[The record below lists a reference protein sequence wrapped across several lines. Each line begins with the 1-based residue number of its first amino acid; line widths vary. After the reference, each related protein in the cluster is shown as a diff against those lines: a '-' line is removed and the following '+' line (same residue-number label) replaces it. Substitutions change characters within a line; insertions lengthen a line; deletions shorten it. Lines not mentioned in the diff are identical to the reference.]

1 MSQPVAE
8 PSPSPPGTP
17 RGRLSSLALAVFALL
32 LFFGGLGS
40 YPLLE
45 PDEGRYAEIP
55 REMLARGDFVTPHLN
70 GLLYFE
76 KPPLYYWLNAAMLS
90 LPGRP
95 EVLCRLAGA
104 CLGLAGL
111 GLVWLLGCSIDGRS
125 IGGRSNGG
133 RRAGLT
139 AAIVLGS
146 SPLWIALSR
155 ANIIDMTLTFF
166 LSATLTCFWLAQEK
180 ERGEPGERAL
190 WYGVF
195 ACAALA
201 TLTKGLIGF
210 VIPGAVIFFYLL
222 FARRWRLLLRVPW
235 IGGTALFLAVALP
248 WHVLAARRNP
258 DFLQFYFIHEH
269 FQRYATPEADRQQ
282 PFWFFAVILAL
293 GLLPWSGVLPA
304 AARLFGKGREQLKER
319 LRDRHGLIFLAC
331 WAGFVFL
338 FFSASQSKLVP
349 YILPA
354 FPPLAV
360 LIALGLIAA
369 EEDERARSWVRVG
382 GVVGALL
389 LTVLAGALF
398 AMSLGWVRAV
408 STVPI
413 PSLLAFA
420 LPTLA
425 ACVLSIGLW
434 GRGSIGLWGRGRVR
448 GLAALAVA
456 PALLMI
462 CLVTLG
468 PHAAARLSAEPL
480 ARYLNARLK
489 PGDEVYAYRCYPQTL
504 PVYLRREIS
513 GVSLGGELIFGLA
526 HLTPEE
532 RTRRFPEAWQ
542 FKPTWSSG
550 KTVYLVLEREKLHRL
565 TRDGLTPGPILMRQ
579 GRYLLMTNR
588 PAPQA
593 ALPGGPGAG

>member
-1 MSQPVAE
+1 MSQPVSE
-8 PSPSPPGTP
+8 PSSSSPGTP
-17 RGRLSSLALAVFALL
+17 RSRLSGLALAVFALV

-40 YPLLE
+40 YALLE

-95 EVLCRLAGA
+95 EVLCRVAGA
-104 CLGLAGL
+104 CFGLAGL
-111 GLVWLLGCSIDGRS
+111 WLVWLLGRSLPGRS
-125 IGGRSNGG
+125 TNG

-180 ERGEPGERAL
+180 ERGDPGERAL

-235 IGGTALFLAVALP
+235 IGGTALFLAIALP

-269 FQRYATPEADRQQ
+269 FQRYATSEADRQQ
-282 PFWFFAVILAL
+282 PFWFFAAILAL

-304 AARLFGKGREQLKER
+304 AARLFGKGRER

-360 LIALGLIAA
+360 LIALGLNAA
-369 EEDERARSWVRVG
+369 EEDERTRSWLRVG

-389 LTVLAGALF
+389 LTVLAAALL
-398 AMSLGWVRAV
+398 AMSLGWVPKV
-408 STVPI
+408 SSVPI
-413 PSLLAFA
+413 PSLLVFA

-425 ACVLSIGLW
+425 ASLLSIW
-434 GRGSIGLWGRGRVR
+434 LWGRGRFR

-468 PHAAARLSAEPL
+468 PHAAARLSAEPI

-513 GVSLGGELIFGLA
+513 GVSLGGELVFGLA

-542 FKPTWSSG
+542 FRPTWSSG

-565 TRDGLTPGPILMRQ
+565 TRDGLVPGPILMRQ
-579 GRYLLMTNR
+579 GHYLLMTNH
-588 PAPQA
+588 PAGVP
-593 ALPGGPGAG
+593 

>member
-1 MSQPVAE
+1 MPETLPETLA
-8 PSPSPPGTP
+8 P
-17 RGRLSSLALAVFALL
+17 RTRLALAVLAVL

-76 KPPLYYWLNAAMLS
+76 KPPLYYWLNAAALS

-95 EVLCRLAGA
+95 ELLCRIFGA
-104 CLGLAGL
+104 LFGLAGL
-111 GLVWLLGCSIDGRS
+111 GLAWKLGRS
-125 IGGRSNGG
+125 IGDRPRDHAGDYPGDHPGDRRGG
-133 RRAGLT
+133 RGPRVALIS
-139 AAIVLGS
+139 AIVLGS

-190 WYGVF
+190 WYGLF
-195 ACAALA
+195 ACSALA

-222 FARRWRLLLRVPW
+222 LTRRWRLLLRVPW
-235 IGGTALFLAVALP
+235 IGGTALFLAIALP

-258 DFLQFYFIHEH
+258 DFLWFYFVHEH
-269 FQRYATPEADRQQ
+269 FQRYATPEAQRLA
-282 PFWFFAVILAL
+282 PFWFFAAILAL

-304 AARLFGKGREQLKER
+304 AARLFGKGPEKPW
-319 LRDRHGLIFLAC
+319 DRHGLIFLAC
-331 WAGFVFL
+331 WAGFVVL

-354 FPPLAV
+354 IPPLAV
-360 LIALGLIAA
+360 LIALALDAA
-369 EEDERARSWVRVG
+369 EDDERVRSWIRVG

-389 LTVLAGALF
+389 LTVLAAALLAIALGAV
-398 AMSLGWVRAV
+398 AQV

-413 PSLLAFA
+413 PNLLAFA
-420 LPTLA
+420 LPALA
-425 ACVLSIGLW
+425 ACLLSIWLW
-434 GRGSIGLWGRGRVR
+434 GSGRRR
-448 GLAALAVA
+448 GLAALAAA
-456 PALLMI
+456 PALLVV

-468 PHAAARLSAEPL
+468 PRAAVRLSAEPI
-480 ARYLNARLK
+480 ASYLNARLQ

-513 GVSLGGELIFGLA
+513 GVSTGGELIFGLD

-542 FKPTWSSG
+542 FKPIWSSG

-565 TRDGLTPGPILMRQ
+565 DRDGLAPGPILMRQ
-579 GRYLLMTNR
+579 GKYLLMTNH
-588 PAPQA
+588 PA
-593 ALPGGPGAG
+593 GAR

>member
-17 RGRLSSLALAVFALL
+17 RSRLSGLALAVFALL

-40 YPLLE
+40 YPLLD

-70 GLLYFE
+70 GILYFE

-95 EVLCRLAGA
+95 EVLCRFAGA
-104 CLGLAGL
+104 CFGLAGL
-111 GLVWLLGCSIDGRS
+111 WLVWLLGRSIDSRS

-146 SPLWIALSR
+146 APLWIALSR

-180 ERGEPGERAL
+180 ERGDPGERAL

-235 IGGTALFLAVALP
+235 IGGTALFLAVAVP

-282 PFWFFAVILAL
+282 PFWFFAAILAL

-304 AARLFGKGREQLKER
+304 TARLFGKGREQLKER

-369 EEDERARSWVRVG
+369 EADERARSWVRVG

-389 LTVLAGALF
+389 LTVLAATLF
-398 AMSLGWVRAV
+398 AMSLGWVPKV
-408 STVPI
+408 SAVPI

-425 ACVLSIGLW
+425 ACLLSIW
-434 GRGSIGLWGRGRVR
+434 LWGRGRVR

-468 PHAAARLSAEPL
+468 PYAAARLSAEPL

-489 PGDEVYAYRCYPQTL
+489 PGDEVYVYRCYPQSL
-504 PVYLRREIS
+504 PVYLRREV
-513 GVSLGGELIFGLA
+513 GVVGYQGELTFGID
-526 HLTPEE
+526 HLSWAE
-532 RTRRFPEAWQ
+532 RAQHFPNAEQ
-542 FKPTWSSG
+542 FKPTWSSE
-550 KTVYLVLEREKLHRL
+550 KTVYMVLEKTRFPRL
-565 TRDGLTPGPILMRQ
+565 LRDGLAPGPILMRQ
-579 GRYLLMTNR
+579 GKYLLMTNH
-588 PAPQA
+588 PAAPA

>member
-1 MSQPVAE
+1 MPESLSE
-8 PSPSPPGTP
+8 TLSPRT
-17 RGRLSSLALAVFALL
+17 RLALAVLAVLI
-32 LFFGGLGS
+32 FFGGLGS

-70 GLLYFE
+70 GILYFE
-76 KPPLYYWLNAAMLS
+76 KPPLYYWLNAAALS

-95 EVLCRLAGA
+95 ELLCRIFGA
-104 CLGLAGL
+104 LFGLAGL
-111 GLVWLLGCSIDGRS
+111 GLAWKLGRS
-125 IGGRSNGG
+125 IGDRPGDSLGDHPGDRRGG
-133 RRAGLT
+133 RGPRVALIS
-139 AAIVLGS
+139 AVVLGS

-180 ERGEPGERAL
+180 ERGEAGERAL
-190 WYGVF
+190 WYGLF
-195 ACAALA
+195 ACSALA

-222 FARRWRLLLRVPW
+222 LTRRWRLLLRVPW
-235 IGGTALFLAVALP
+235 IGGTALFLGVALP

-282 PFWFFAVILAL
+282 PFWFFAAILAL

-304 AARLFGKGREQLKER
+304 AARLFGRRREQPPARLRER
-319 LRDRHGLIFLAC
+319 LEERHGLVFLAC

-360 LIALGLIAA
+360 LIALGLDAA
-369 EEDERARSWVRVG
+369 DDDERVRSWIRTG

-389 LTVLAGALF
+389 LTVLAAALV
-398 AMSLGWVRAV
+398 AMSLGWVPQI

-413 PSLLAFA
+413 PNLLAFA

-425 ACVLSIGLW
+425 ACLLSIWLW
-434 GRGSIGLWGRGRVR
+434 RLGRFRS
-448 GLAALAVA
+448 LAALAVA
-456 PALLMI
+456 PALLVI

-468 PHAAARLSAEPL
+468 PRAAVRLSAEPI
-480 ARYLNARLK
+480 ASFLNARLR
-489 PGDEVYAYRCYPQTL
+489 PGDEVYVYRCYPQTL
-504 PVYLRREIS
+504 PVYLRREV
-513 GVSLGGELIFGLA
+513 GVVGYLGELTFGIG
-526 HLTPEE
+526 HLSAEE
-532 RTRRFPEAWQ
+532 RARRFPEAEQ

-550 KTVYLVLEREKLHRL
+550 KTVYMVLESKRL
-565 TRDGLTPGPILMRQ
+565 PRLVRDGLVPGPILMRQ
-579 GRYLLMTNR
+579 DKYLLMTNHPMR
-588 PAPQA
+588 VDGYVEAP
-593 ALPGGPGAG
+593 